1 MKKVLNKIGSDDFS
15 GMNKDQIIELL
26 SKRLSDAEVEKKRL
40 VDENVKL
47 KTENADLLEKLAV
60 RNAIIKKMGIERMLD
75 TSDNANNHSDA
86 KKSSSRFSVKDKI
99 KGGNP
104 GRKVGSKNMDGTDF
118 EALSKENEV
127 IVNDILEKYLKEH
140 PGSKLVAFGDPD
152 VSYVIEHIKAT
163 FKVHKVVTPKYRTS
177 DGKIVQA
184 PAVSVINHC
193 YMSAGSLAYFI
204 AAKYSLGI
212 PVYRMKYLLE
222 EQNIRFSRGTIYH
235 WLSKSAQ
242 LLEPVWEAMKNK
254 LSDGTFSVL
263 NIDETRLRVMEEC
276 SKSREQCYMYLY
288 SGDNEDKH
296 LRFFDYTGSRESTN
310 VKEYLVGFSVTV
322 VVDGYK
328 GYVILEKEASFKE
341 KKLSKEEIVK
351 ERSSDEYRKAVNA
364 IKEKIEWLDKQ
375 ELDEQ
380 LRKAVNYYKN
390 GGERFWT
397 YLNDGA
403 SEMHNNAAERVA
415 KSFATL
421 RKSFLFCRTRKSS
434 KECATLM
441 TLVKSAEACEIYPDM
456 YIEWCLNELKEGKKG
471 EELLPWSEA
480 CQSFRIEK

>member
-1 MKKVLNKIGSDDFS
+1 MKKALNTKYSDDFS

-40 VDENVKL
+40 ADENVKL
-47 KTENADLLEKLAV
+47 KIENADLLEKLAV

-127 IVNDILEKYLKEH
+127 IMNDILEQYLKEH
-140 PGSKLVAFGDPD
+140 PGSKLVSFGEPD

-242 LLEPVWEAMKNK
+242 LLEPVIFTRI
-254 LSDGTFSVL
+254 LCVTS
-263 NIDETRLRVMEEC
+263 NI
-276 SKSREQCYMYLY
+276 
-288 SGDNEDKH
+288 
-296 LRFFDYTGSRESTN
+296 
-310 VKEYLVGFSVTV
+310 
-322 VVDGYK
+322 
-328 GYVILEKEASFKE
+328 
-341 KKLSKEEIVK
+341 
-351 ERSSDEYRKAVNA
+351 
-364 IKEKIEWLDKQ
+364 
-375 ELDEQ
+375 
-380 LRKAVNYYKN
+380 
-390 GGERFWT
+390 
-397 YLNDGA
+397 
-403 SEMHNNAAERVA
+403 
-415 KSFATL
+415 
-421 RKSFLFCRTRKSS
+421 
-434 KECATLM
+434 
-441 TLVKSAEACEIYPDM
+441 
-456 YIEWCLNELKEGKKG
+456 
-471 EELLPWSEA
+471 
-480 CQSFRIEK
+480 